1 MATHLDRTSPSP
13 VITGDAAV
21 SRPRGGYLHQ
31 LDFVRTITFLLVV
44 FIHTLTNTND
54 EVNGTVTNAIAM
66 NLHFTRNAFFALTGL
81 VLAYGIVE
89 RGAQLSPVRFWR
101 KRLKL
106 VVIPFVIWAF
116 AYWAYDMAVR
126 GDGAAIPRSLGD
138 FWNNLKWGG
147 LNGYQLYFIF
157 VTIQIYLLF
166 PLIFGF
172 VRRTRRFHGRILL
185 ASAALQVGIYV
196 AATYWNPTTGWWGE
210 NFWHLYATFVPYQ
223 FFILLGV
230 ITAFHRE
237 RVEAALLRHAPLVF
251 GLAVGTAVAA
261 QVLYRVRLSD
271 ETAPI
276 VASAVF
282 QPANFVL
289 YVALVAAVYTTGL
302 LLARNRH
309 RLPRLTR
316 FASYGAKRSFGVFLV
331 HVMVLSVLL
340 LPKSG
345 DGAPWLTTVL
355 PSPFG
360 TAVAYLVTITLTLGI
375 VELLS
380 RAPMAQWWV
389 GRPRPAKRS
398 RPHREQSA
406 QASAP
411 RTTTA
416 DGAGNPPCA
425 SATRGSSS

>member
-1 MATHLDRTSPSP
+1 MATHLDRPRTSP
-13 VITGDAAV
+13 VTTGGAAAA
-21 SRPRGGYLHQ
+21 SSRGGYLYQ

-89 RGAQLSPVRFWR
+89 RGARLRPVQFWR
-101 KRLKL
+101 KRLTL
-106 VVIPFVIWAF
+106 VITPFVLWAF
-116 AYWAYDMAVR
+116 AYWVYDLAVV
-126 GDGAAIPRSLGD
+126 GEAGQIPQRLGE
-138 FWNNLKWGG
+138 FWNSLRWGG
-147 LNGYQLYFIF
+147 TNGGYQLYFIF
-157 VTIQIYLLF
+157 VTLQIYLLF
-166 PLIFGF
+166 PLIFAL
-172 VRRTRRFHGRILL
+172 VERTRRYHGRVLL
-185 ASAALQVGIYV
+185 VSAVAQVGIYV
-196 AATYWNPTTGWWGE
+196 AATYWNPTDGWWGE

-230 ITAFHRE
+230 ISAFHRE
-237 RVEAALLRHAPLVF
+237 RIEAALLRHAPLVF
-251 GLAVGTAVAA
+251 GLAALTAVGA
-261 QVLYRVRLSD
+261 QVLYRVRLNE

-289 YVALVAAVYTTGL
+289 YVALVAAVYTVGL

-309 RLPRLTR
+309 RIPRLTR

-331 HVMVLSVLL
+331 HVMVLSTLL
-340 LPKSG
+340 LPKAA
-345 DGAPWLTTVL
+345 DGAPWLTSVL

-360 TAVAYLVTITLTLGI
+360 TAVAYALTVAITLGI

-380 RAPMAQWWV
+380 RAPKAQWWV
-389 GRPRPAKRS
+389 GRPRPAKR
-398 RPHREQSA
+398 PLPDTA
-406 QASAP
+406 
-411 RTTTA
+411 RTTA
-416 DGAGNPPCA
+416 
-425 SATRGSSS
+425 

>member
-1 MATHLDRTSPSP
+1 MATHLDSPAPSP
-13 VITGDAAV
+13 APAGDSGAAR
-21 SRPRGGYLHQ
+21 SRGGYLYQ

-89 RGAQLSPVRFWR
+89 RGARLSPVQFWR
-101 KRLKL
+101 KRLAL
-106 VVIPFVIWAF
+106 VVTPFVLWAF
-116 AYWAYDMAVR
+116 AYWVYDMVVGGNGGR
-126 GDGAAIPRSLGD
+126 IPFELGD

-147 LNGYQLYFIF
+147 TNGYQLYFIF
-157 VTIQIYLLF
+157 VTLQIYLLF
-166 PLIFGF
+166 PLIFAF
-172 VRRTRRFHGRILL
+172 AERTRRFHAPVL
-185 ASAALQVGIYV
+185 AVSAVLQVGIYV

-230 ITAFHRE
+230 FTAFHRE
-237 RVEAALLRHAPLVF
+237 RIEGFLLRHAPLVF
-251 GLAVGTAVAA
+251 AAAALTALGA
-261 QVLYRVRLSD
+261 QVLYRARLSD
-271 ETAPI
+271 GTAPI

-289 YVALVAAVYTTGL
+289 YVVLVAAVYTVGL
-302 LLARNRH
+302 LLARHRH

-316 FASYGAKRSFGVFLV
+316 FASYGAKRAFGVFLV
-331 HVMVLSVLL
+331 HVMVLSTLL
-340 LPKSG
+340 LPKAA

-360 TAVAYLVTITLTLGI
+360 TAVAYVATIAITLGI
-375 VELLS
+375 VEVLS
-380 RAPMAQWWV
+380 RAPKAQWWV
-389 GRPRPAKRS
+389 GRPRPAKRT
-398 RPHREQSA
+398 RPARAA
-406 QASAP
+406 QAPAEEGLTGIA
-411 RTTTA
+411 RTST
-416 DGAGNPPCA
+416 
-425 SATRGSSS
+425 S

>member
-1 MATHLDRTSPSP
+1 MATHLDRTAPSP
-13 VITGDAAV
+13 ATAGDAGVAR
-21 SRPRGGYLHQ
+21 SRGGYLHQ

-89 RGAQLSPVRFWR
+89 RGARLSPVRFWR
-101 KRLKL
+101 KRLTL
-106 VVIPFVIWAF
+106 VITPFVLWAF
-116 AYWAYDMAVR
+116 AYWVYDMVVGGNGGR
-126 GDGAAIPRSLGD
+126 IPHELGD
-138 FWNNLKWGG
+138 FWNSLKWGG
-147 LNGYQLYFIF
+147 INGYQLYFIF
-157 VTIQIYLLF
+157 VTLQIYLLF
-166 PLIFGF
+166 PLIFAL
-172 VRRTRRFHGRILL
+172 VQRTRRFHVPLL
-185 ASAALQVGIYV
+185 AVSAALQVGIYV

-230 ITAFHRE
+230 VTAFHRE
-237 RVEAALLRHAPLVF
+237 RIESVLLRHAPLVF
-251 GLAVGTAVAA
+251 AAATLTAVGA
-261 QVLYRVRLSD
+261 QVLYRIRLGD

-289 YVALVAAVYTTGL
+289 YVVLVAAVYTVGL

-316 FASYGAKRSFGVFLV
+316 FAAYGAKRSFGVFLV
-331 HVMVLSVLL
+331 HVMVLSTLL
-340 LPKSG
+340 LPRAA
-345 DGAPWLTTVL
+345 DGSPWLTTVL

-360 TAVAYLVTITLTLGI
+360 TAVAYVVTLVVTLGI

-380 RAPMAQWWV
+380 RAPKAQWWV
-389 GRPRPAKRS
+389 GRPRAAKRK
-398 RPHREQSA
+398 
-406 QASAP
+406 QAPSEPSGRSLAGIA
-411 RTTTA
+411 RSTT
-416 DGAGNPPCA
+416 
-425 SATRGSSS
+425 S

>member
-1 MATHLDRTSPSP
+1 MATHLDRPTASP
-13 VITGDAAV
+13 VVTGRAAAAP
-21 SRPRGGYLHQ
+21 SRGGYLYQ

-89 RGAQLSPVRFWR
+89 RGARLSPVQFWR
-101 KRLKL
+101 KRLTL
-106 VVIPFVIWAF
+106 VITPFVLWAF
-116 AYWAYDMAVR
+116 AYWAYDMVVAGNGGR
-126 GDGAAIPRSLGD
+126 IPTELGD
-138 FWNNLKWGG
+138 FWNSLKWGG
-147 LNGYQLYFIF
+147 TNGYQLYFIF
-157 VTIQIYLLF
+157 VTLQIYLLF
-166 PLIFGF
+166 PLIFAF
-172 VRRTRRFHGRILL
+172 VERTRRFHAPIL
-185 ASAALQVGIYV
+185 AVSAVLQVGIYV

-230 ITAFHRE
+230 VAAFHRE
-237 RVEAALLRHAPLVF
+237 RIEAVLLRHAPLIFAAAALV
-251 GLAVGTAVAA
+251 AVGA
-261 QVLYRVRLSD
+261 QVLYRVRLGD

-289 YVALVAAVYTTGL
+289 YVVLVAAVYTVGL

-331 HVMVLSVLL
+331 HVMVLETLL
-340 LPKSG
+340 LPRTA
-345 DGAPWLTTVL
+345 DGASWLTTVL

-360 TAVAYLVTITLTLGI
+360 TAVAYVLTIAITLGI

-380 RAPMAQWWV
+380 RAPKAQWWV
-389 GRPRPAKRS
+389 GRPRPKRKQAPS
-398 RPHREQSA
+398 EPSGQSLAGIARPST
-406 QASAP
+406 S
-411 RTTTA
+411 
-416 DGAGNPPCA
+416 
-425 SATRGSSS
+425 